1 MRVLIVSDTH
11 RKHENYLEAVRKNQ
25 PLDLV
30 IHCGDVEGGEYVIS
44 EAAGCPVEIV
54 QGNNDYFCDL
64 PREKEVQL
72 GKYKA
77 MVVHGHQYG
86 VNMGYER
93 LADEARSRGMD
104 MVMYGHTHRP
114 VLVKEKG
121 VLVINPGSLTYP
133 RQEGRRHSYA
143 LMEIKAEGE
152 PRVQIIY
159 L

>member
-1 MRVLIVSDTH
+1 M
-11 RKHENYLEAVRKNQ
+11 EAVKRSQ

-30 IHCGDVEGGEYVIS
+30 IHCGDVEGGEYLIA

-64 PREKEVQL
+64 PREKELQL
-72 GKYKA
+72 GEYRI

-86 VNMGYER
+86 VNMGYEG
-93 LADEARSRGMD
+93 LVDEARFRGVD

-114 VLVKEKG
+114 IVIQEEG
-121 VLVINPGSLTYP
+121 VTIINPGSLTYP
-133 RQEGRRHSYA
+133 RQEGRRPSYV
-143 LMEIKAEGE
+143 LMETKPERE
-152 PRVQIIY
+152 PEFEILY